1 MGNEE
6 FLIGSYFVVAAI
18 CVCLGLAAYLC
29 LRHPLGKI
37 VDALPRK
44 GWGTTLKK
52 SFPAS
57 TLLMALAGFL
67 SVRYSGCA
75 NLSYKNIVSDRSY
88 MMTISRQQ
96 ISETLSSIVLTVFIW
111 GVVILLALVTIRQ
124 IKPSAKILEADSGH
138 TGKRES

>member
-6 FLIGSYFVVAAI
+6 FLISSYFAVAAI
-18 CVCLGLAAYLC
+18 CVCLGLAAYLW
-29 LRHPLGKI
+29 LRRPLDKI

-44 GWGTTLKK
+44 SYGTILKR

-67 SVRYSGCA
+67 SVRYYGCA
-75 NLSYKNIVSDRSY
+75 NLPYQKIVSDRSY
-88 MMTISRQQ
+88 ILTISRQQ

-111 GVVILLALVTIRQ
+111 GVVILLALVAIRR
-124 IKPSAKILEADSGH
+124 IKPIEKFPDADPRP
-138 TGKRES
+138 TAERQD